1 MKWSVRLQVVE
12 WEFMSHR
19 RPLEQRVLPVPGDPH
34 APTRGPHAPR
44 GPHLLGGRSREVIHV
59 TLLLFSSQ
67 EV

>member
-34 APTRGPHAPR
+34 APR

-59 TLLLFSSQ
+59 TLLLFPSQ